1 MASWHLLQWVVGA
14 LWPPLYPGT
23 AVPLAKGRSERRPQ
37 VPAPYPGSSLWL
49 RKRITTWA
57 REQPEPR
64 ERAPPGLGSSPAPL
78 AIPAAAA
85 AAATAAAAAK
95 PSRRPHI
102 PRRPRP
108 PRRTAARTAYNTRPR
123 HATRLPALGS
133 LCGLPPEVRLS
144 PGTELVSDVES
155 GASHTIPNCSAIELL
170 PRPEHHFGKRGCN
183 PHGSIEEKRR
193 FIDHHTAA

>member
-144 PGTELVSDVES
+144 PGTEL
-155 GASHTIPNCSAIELL
+155 GKPKIPGSQFPPGRRDSVYGLTLEGDSEDQVTS
-170 PRPEHHFGKRGCN
+170 RTEGCA
-183 PHGSIEEKRR
+183 E
-193 FIDHHTAA
+193 